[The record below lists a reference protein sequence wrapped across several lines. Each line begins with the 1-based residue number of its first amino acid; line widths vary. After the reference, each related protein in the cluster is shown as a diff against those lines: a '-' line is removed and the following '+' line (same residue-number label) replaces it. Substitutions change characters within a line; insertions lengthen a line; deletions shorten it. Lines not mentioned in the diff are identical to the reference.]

1 MIFPV
6 EIIVCVFGPTAKVA
20 GSISFTIKG
29 KNYDMREVY
38 AMPFPGRLMIAALG
52 DEVHD
57 GVRVGLIL
65 TLPYVYDTNKPL
77 HFGIE
82 DHLAALVP
90 AVPEFK
96 PNELPIGGTGFQFG
110 LAESTFTCSRI
121 DLKDGKIKLA
131 LQLSAPAN

>member
-1 MIFPV
+1 MTFSV
-6 EIIVCVFGPTAKVA
+6 KTIVDVLGPQAKAA
-20 GSISFTIKG
+20 GSISFTIRG
-29 KNYDMREVY
+29 KHYNMREVY

-65 TLPYVYDTNKPL
+65 TLPYIYDTNKPL

-96 PNELPIGGTGFQFG
+96 PDDLPIGGPGFQFG
-110 LAESTFTCSRI
+110 LAESTFACSRI